1 MQQLLSRLLPF
12 LIAGVAIVAMTF
24 GVILLAYLF
33 VFGAIVGVVLFAL
46 NWVRDNFFGK
56 PKKPTKTET
65 KNKSQGRI
73 IDSND
78 WRKL

>member
-33 VFGAIVGVVLFAL
+33 VFGAIVGIVLFAL
-46 NWVRDNFFGK
+46 NWARDNFFGK
-56 PKKPTKTET
+56 PKKTTKPNTE
-65 KNKSQGRI
+65 KKSQGRI
-73 IDSND
+73 IDSDD